1 MSDSPQSET
10 PQTRGILA
18 MVPKRPVAV
27 TCIFLAVAL
36 FGMVSL
42 DRLPMD
48 LLPEIS
54 YPTLT
59 VRTTY
64 PGAAPEDVEDRISE
78 RVSESLSTL
87 NGLVRSS
94 SISRAETSDVLLEFT
109 WGTNMTFAVQ
119 EVRDRL
125 DSVFLPNN
133 AERPLILR
141 YDPNLDPILRVGI
154 RAPIKDGEAE
164 STALVEDNPEAL
176 IRLRWL
182 AEQRI
187 KRQLE
192 SIKGLAAV
200 QVHGGLEEE
209 ILIQVDPDRLAAMAI
224 TPSLI
229 GTRLAQENL
238 NASAGQIR
246 EGSTDYLVRT
256 LNEFKSVDEIANL
269 ALERRDNA
277 TIRIKDVATIERT
290 YAEREVVTRIGGSEA
305 VEITVFRE
313 AGANIVDVARQ
324 VRQIVFGTEEQQRLA
339 QRAAKDAQALNWG
352 DKRKLTQLAYTQRKD
367 ASFELLS
374 DQSVFIEA
382 AVSDVRQ
389 AGMLGAIF
397 AVIVMWLFLRR
408 VTATLIIAVAIPISV
423 IGTFAPM
430 LLSGVSLNI
439 MSLGGLALGIGMLVD
454 NAIVV
459 LESITRCRD
468 EGDDLVQ
475 ASIRGVREVAGAI
488 TASTLTTVAIFAP
501 IVFVEGIA
509 GQIFTDQA
517 VTVVSS
523 LLVSLAVALLFI
535 PMLASR
541 QLLASPQAFHGGYAW
556 IGASWRCFREEPS
569 RVMIRFGKFFDRFCE
584 EQLLHGLDWGLM
596 QIPSSLALLAF
607 RVTLFVIIRIALL
620 FLVLPIFVLWIL
632 GFIRRFTF
640 DVLWS
645 RLEWIYPRVLGASL
659 KLPIVVLAGVGL
671 LGWGAWD
678 RSHDLALEL
687 LPEIHQGEFTAFM
700 ALGVGTPIDI
710 SETIYR
716 GMENDVRRVEGVA
729 GTALMVGVESDTL
742 TREIE
747 GENTARL
754 TVRLEPEY
762 RSKEREGIVQERVR
776 RIIESEPSLAK
787 PPTFRRP
794 TPFTLEAPISIEVRG
809 HDLAVLAEVAGEVQN
824 ILTEMPGLS
833 DVRTTLQDGHPEA
846 LLIFDRD
853 KALAF
858 DLDIGAMSDFVRDQ
872 VLGRV
877 DTRFVEG
884 EERIEVRVR
893 ADQDRLGTL
902 EDIRALI
909 VNPES
914 DNPIPL
920 SAVASLSQVQGPAEI
935 RRIGNT
941 RAVLVTAST
950 TSLDLGG
957 TARTIDGLLNSLRV
971 PDGVIVEMGGQ
982 KRELD
987 SSRRSL
993 TLALLLAI
1001 FLVYVVMATQFESLL
1016 QPFIILFSVPL
1027 AGIGVV
1033 YTLYSLSIPVSV
1045 VVFVGMILLA
1055 GIVVNNAIV
1064 LVDRIN
1070 QKRTEGLQVH
1080 QAILEAGGARLR
1092 PIMMTTLTT
1101 ILGLLPLTGWLA
1113 HLPGIGPLM
1122 AGFGAGEGAE
1132 MRAPMAV
1139 TVVTGLAS
1147 STVLTL
1153 LVVPVLYSLLMRRD
1167 LDPQPT
1173 EEVTQ

>member
-1 MSDSPQSET
+1 MPESSQSEA
-10 PQTRGILA
+10 PESRGFLA

-27 TCIFLAVAL
+27 ICVFFAVAL

-42 DRLPMD
+42 ERLPMD

-78 RVSESLSTL
+78 RVAEALSTL
-87 NGLVRSS
+87 NGLERSS

-125 DSVFLPNN
+125 DSVFLPKD

-141 YDPNLDPILRVGI
+141 YDPNLDPILRIGI
-154 RAPIKDGEAE
+154 RAPSKDSDGDSIAGQ
-164 STALVEDNPEAL
+164 EDNPEAL

-209 ILIQVDPDRLAAMAI
+209 ILIQVDPDRLAAMGI
-224 TPSLI
+224 TPSII
-229 GTRLAQENL
+229 GMRSAQENL

-256 LNEFKSVDEIANL
+256 LNEFKTIEEIANL
-269 ALERRDNA
+269 ALERRGDA
-277 TIRIKDVATIERT
+277 TIRIRDVATIERT
-290 YAEREVVTRIGGSEA
+290 YAEREVVTRIGGAEA
-305 VEITVFRE
+305 VEVTVFRE
-313 AGANIVDVARQ
+313 AGANIVDVSRK
-324 VRQIVFGTEEQQRLA
+324 VRDMIFGTQEQQDLA
-339 QRAAKDAQALNWG
+339 SDDSRGSSWG
-352 DKRKLTQLAYTQRKD
+352 DKRKLTHLAYTQRKD

-382 AVSDVRQ
+382 AVNDVRQ
-389 AGMLGAIF
+389 AGALGALF

-408 VTATLIIAVAIPISV
+408 VTATLIIALAIPISV
-423 IGTFAPM
+423 VGTFAPM
-430 LLSGVSLNI
+430 LMSGVSLNI

-459 LESITRCRD
+459 LESITRCRE
-468 EGDDLVQ
+468 EGDGLVP
-475 ASIRGVREVAGAI
+475 AAVRGVREVAGAI

-541 QLLASPQAFHGGYAW
+541 PMLASPEMFEGGFDW
-556 IGASWRCFREEPS
+556 IGRSVRAAIAAPLAIPRNLLSFT
-569 RVMIRFGKFFDRFCE
+569 MKFVKTQLMTDLTWSLFDFPISLG
-584 EQLLHGLDWGLM
+584 LLMLRSFM
-596 QIPSSLALLAF
+596 FLAF
-607 RVTLFVIIRIALL
+607 RGILLLMLF
-620 FLVLPIFVLWIL
+620 PIGILWIL
-632 GFIRRFTF
+632 SQIRRFTF
-640 DVLWS
+640 DPLWQG
-645 RLEWIYPRVLGASL
+645 LEWAYPRIL
-659 KLPIVVLAGVGL
+659 KLSLRAPALVLLVISL
-671 LGWGAWD
+671 LGWGAWE
-678 RSHDLALEL
+678 RSKSLALEL

-700 ALGVGTPIDI
+700 ALSVGTPIDV
-710 SETIYR
+710 SEVVFREIAR
-716 GMENDVRRVEGVA
+716 DVRGVQGVD
-729 GTALMVGVESDTL
+729 GTALIVGVESDTL

-754 TVRLEPEY
+754 TVRLHKDF
-762 RSKEREGIVQERVR
+762 RSKEKEQEVEETVR
-776 RIIESEPSLAK
+776 RLIERSPSMAK

-794 TPFTLEAPISIEVRG
+794 TPFSLEDPISIEVRG
-809 HDLAVLAEVAGEVQN
+809 HNLEVLARVANEIQERLIV
-824 ILTEMPGLS
+824 MPTLS
-833 DVRTTLQDGHPEA
+833 DVRTTIQPGHPEA
-846 LLIFDRD
+846 LLVFDRD

-858 DLDIGAMSDFVRDQ
+858 GLDIGAMSDFIRDQ

-884 EERIEVRVR
+884 EERIAIRVR
-893 ADQDRLGTL
+893 ANPKALGAL
-902 EDIRALI
+902 DDISSMI
-909 VNPES
+909 INPES

-935 RRIGNT
+935 RRIGNN
-941 RAVLVTAST
+941 RAVIVTAST
-950 TSLDLGG
+950 TSMDLGG
-957 TARTIDGLLNSLRV
+957 TAESIDSMLNTLHV

-987 SSRRSL
+987 ASRRSL
-993 TLALLLAI
+993 SLALLLAI
-1001 FLVYVVMATQFESLL
+1001 FLVYVVMAAQFESLL

-1027 AGIGVV
+1027 AGIGVIF
-1033 YTLYSLSIPVSV
+1033 TLYTLSIPVSV
-1045 VVFVGMILLA
+1045 VVFVGMIL
-1055 GIVVNNAIV
+1055 
-1064 LVDRIN
+1064 
-1070 QKRTEGLQVH
+1070 
-1080 QAILEAGGARLR
+1080 
-1092 PIMMTTLTT
+1092 
-1101 ILGLLPLTGWLA
+1101 
-1113 HLPGIGPLM
+1113 
-1122 AGFGAGEGAE
+1122 
-1132 MRAPMAV
+1132 
-1139 TVVTGLAS
+1139 
-1147 STVLTL
+1147 
-1153 LVVPVLYSLLMRRD
+1153 
-1167 LDPQPT
+1167 
-1173 EEVTQ
+1173 

>member
-1 MSDSPQSET
+1 MPDSSPNDMPKS
-10 PQTRGILA
+10 RGLLA

-27 TCIFLAVAL
+27 ICVFLAVAL
-36 FGMVSL
+36 FGLVSL

-125 DSVFLPNN
+125 DSVFLPQD

-141 YDPNLDPILRVGI
+141 YDPNLDPILRIGV
-154 RAPIKDGEAE
+154 RAPITDEADAQE
-164 STALVEDNPEAL
+164 SDDPEAL

-209 ILIQVDPDRLAAMAI
+209 ILVQVDPARLAAMGI
-224 TPSLI
+224 TPNLI
-229 GTRLAQENL
+229 GSRLAQENL

-256 LNEFKSVDEIANL
+256 LNEFKTVDEIANL
-269 ALERRDNA
+269 ALERRGDA
-277 TIRIKDVATIERT
+277 TIRVKDVATIHRT

-313 AGANIVDVARQ
+313 AGANIVDVARK
-324 VRQIVFGTEEQQRLA
+324 VRHAVFGNEEQKMLA
-339 QRAAKDAQALNWG
+339 LGTAKGQVWG
-352 DKRKLTQLAYTQRKD
+352 DKRKLTQLAYTQRKE
-367 ASFELLS
+367 AAFELLS

-389 AGMLGAIF
+389 AGALGAIF
-397 AVIVMWLFLRR
+397 AVLVMWLFLRR

-423 IGTFAPM
+423 VGTFAPM
-430 LLSGVSLNI
+430 LMSGVSLNI

-459 LESITRCRD
+459 LESITRCRE
-468 EGDDLVQ
+468 EGDGLVDS
-475 ASIRGVREVAGAI
+475 SIRGVREVAGAI

-501 IVFVEGIA
+501 IVFVDGIA

-541 QLLASPQAFHGGYAW
+541 PLLASPEMFRGGYSW
-556 IGASWRCFREEPS
+556 IGSSWRAFRESPGEVFITFS
-569 RVMIRFGKFFDRFCE
+569 RFSHSFLED
-584 EQLLHGLDWGLM
+584 QLMHGLTWGLFE
-596 QIPSSLALLAF
+596 IPISLGLLALRIL
-607 RVTLFVIIRIALL
+607 LFVVFRLIL
-620 FLVLPIFVLWIL
+620 LVLVIPIFALWIL
-632 GFIRRFTF
+632 GFIRRITF
-640 DVLWS
+640 DVLWDW
-645 RLEWIYPRVLGASL
+645 LEWIYPKVLGASL
-659 KLPIVVLAGVGL
+659 RLPILVLLGIGV
-671 LGWGAWD
+671 LGWGAWN

-687 LPEIHQGEFTAFM
+687 LPEIHQGEFTAYM
-700 ALGVGTPIDI
+700 ALEVGTPIDV
-710 SETIYR
+710 S
-716 GMENDVRRVEGVA
+716 EGVFRGIAREVRGVQGIA

-754 TVRLEPEY
+754 TVRLEAG
-762 RSKEREGIVQERVR
+762 RTSKEHEQAAQETVR
-776 RIIESEPSLAK
+776 RIIERAPSLAK

-809 HDLAVLAEVAGEVQN
+809 HNLELLSEVASEVEN
-824 ILTEMPGLS
+824 MLEGMPGLS
-833 DVRTTLQDGHPEA
+833 DVRTTLHPGHPEA
-846 LLIFDRD
+846 LLVFDRD

-858 DLDIGAMSDFVRDQ
+858 GLDIGAMSTFVRDQ

-884 EERIEVRVR
+884 EERIAVRVR
-893 ADQDRLGTL
+893 ANPDQLGNL
-902 EDIRALI
+902 EDIRSLI
-909 VNPES
+909 VNPEA

-920 SAVASLSQVQGPAEI
+920 AAVASLSQVQGPAEI

-957 TARTIDGLLNSLRV
+957 TAEAIDNALNGLQV

-1033 YTLYSLSIPVSV
+1033 FTLYALSVPVSV

-1070 QKRTEGLQVH
+1070 QKRAEGLEMR
-1080 QAILEAGGARLR
+1080 QAILEAGHARLR
-1092 PIMMTTLTT
+1092 PILMTTMTT

-1113 HLPGIGPLM
+1113 HLPVVGSWM

-1132 MRAPMAV
+1132 MRAPMAI
-1139 TVVTGLAS
+1139 TVVTGLTS

-1153 LVVPVLYSLLMRRD
+1153 IVVPVLYYLLVGRGPLKAASERGA
-1167 LDPQPT
+1167 
-1173 EEVTQ
+1173 E